1 MVALIFLA
9 LRLVVALFKS
19 KSPSDRTNDVVQEV
33 LLTVHRARATYGALR
48 SFQATLPLPRSGPK
62 PSESAI

>member
-48 SFQATLPLPRSGPK
+48 SF
-62 PSESAI
+62 